1 MNFSL
6 LYTSS
11 WDSSLLDG
19 MLRELRA
26 AQGDLPDVSMVEED
40 FNVREETININDTE
54 IEETIDIDS
63 EHTIELSDSD
73 NEIDCEV
80 VNQIIESTINITDE
94 DTVENVSNMEYSN
107 ESDEDENT
115 NSNNI
120 SSSQY
125 FPECPVH
132 NHHTDND
139 SVCPD
144 DPPCSCMSEIFVV
157 FSNSCNIHIS
167 FVCDSVKYRH
177 RLIRS
182 FFSETVHSTLV
193 HVK

>member
-1 MNFSL
+1 MIQYHSDILLSHIMNFSP
-6 LYTSS
+6 LYTST

-19 MLRELRA
+19 MLREVRA

-73 NEIDCEV
+73 NEIDSEV

-94 DTVENVSNMEYSN
+94 DTVENVTNMEYSN
-107 ESDEDENT
+107 ESDEDET
-115 NSNNI
+115 SKSNNI

-144 DPPCSCMSEIFVV
+144 DLPCSCMSEI
-157 FSNSCNIHIS
+157 
-167 FVCDSVKYRH
+167 
-177 RLIRS
+177 
-182 FFSETVHSTLV
+182 
-193 HVK
+193 

>member
-1 MNFSL
+1 M
-6 LYTSS
+6 
-11 WDSSLLDG
+11 LDG

-26 AQGDLPDVSMVEED
+26 AQGDLPNVSMVEED

-107 ESDEDENT
+107 ESDEDENS

-144 DPPCSCMSEIFVV
+144 DPPCSCMSEI
-157 FSNSCNIHIS
+157 
-167 FVCDSVKYRH
+167 
-177 RLIRS
+177 
-182 FFSETVHSTLV
+182 
-193 HVK
+193 

>member
-1 MNFSL
+1 MNFSP
-6 LYTSS
+6 LYTST

-19 MLRELRA
+19 ILRELRA

-73 NEIDCEV
+73 NEIDTEV

-94 DTVENVSNMEYSN
+94 DTVENVTDMEYSK
-107 ESDEDENT
+107 ESDEDET
-115 NSNNI
+115 SKSNNI

-125 FPECPVH
+125 F
-132 NHHTDND
+132 
-139 SVCPD
+139 S
-144 DPPCSCMSEIFVV
+144 
-157 FSNSCNIHIS
+157 
-167 FVCDSVKYRH
+167 
-177 RLIRS
+177 
-182 FFSETVHSTLV
+182 
-193 HVK
+193 

>member
-1 MNFSL
+1 M
-6 LYTSS
+6 S
-11 WDSSLLDG
+11 WELH
-19 MLRELRA
+19 REY
-26 AQGDLPDVSMVEED
+26 LPDVSMVEED

-54 IEETIDIDS
+54 IEEIIDIDS

-107 ESDEDENT
+107 ESDEDEYSK
-115 NSNNI
+115 SNNI

-139 SVCPD
+139 SICWWSSVF
-144 DPPCSCMSEIFVV
+144 MHVWNLVVLVILVIYIFLL
-157 FSNSCNIHIS
+157 
-167 FVCDSVKYRH
+167 FV
-177 RLIRS
+177 
-182 FFSETVHSTLV
+182 TLLNTDTGS
-193 HVK
+193 

>member
-1 MNFSL
+1 MGIHIVAVVGLLETQYFDHRLRQSL
-6 LYTSS
+6 AVTDPSAAILHIFK
-11 WDSSLLDG
+11 
-19 MLRELRA
+19 RA
-26 AQGDLPDVSMVEED
+26 EQGDLPDVSMVEED
-40 FNVREETININDTE
+40 FNVREETININDTQ

-107 ESDEDENT
+107 ESDEDENS

-139 SVCPD
+139 SICPD
-144 DPPCSCMSEIFVV
+144 DPPCSCMSEI
-157 FSNSCNIHIS
+157 
-167 FVCDSVKYRH
+167 
-177 RLIRS
+177 
-182 FFSETVHSTLV
+182 
-193 HVK
+193 

>member
-1 MNFSL
+1 MNFSP

-19 MLRELRA
+19 MLHELRA

-107 ESDEDENT
+107 ESDEDENS

-120 SSSQY
+120 SSS
-125 FPECPVH
+125 CPQSSH
-132 NHHTDND
+132 
-139 SVCPD
+139 
-144 DPPCSCMSEIFVV
+144 
-157 FSNSCNIHIS
+157 
-167 FVCDSVKYRH
+167 
-177 RLIRS
+177 
-182 FFSETVHSTLV
+182 
-193 HVK
+193 

>member
-1 MNFSL
+1 MNFSP

-19 MLRELRA
+19 MLHELRT

-73 NEIDCEV
+73 NEIDSEV

-94 DTVENVSNMEYSN
+94 DAVENVTDMEYSN
-107 ESDEDENT
+107 ESDENET
-115 NSNNI
+115 SKSNNI

-125 FPECPVH
+125 FP
-132 NHHTDND
+132 
-139 SVCPD
+139 
-144 DPPCSCMSEIFVV
+144 
-157 FSNSCNIHIS
+157 
-167 FVCDSVKYRH
+167 
-177 RLIRS
+177 
-182 FFSETVHSTLV
+182 
-193 HVK
+193 

>member
-1 MNFSL
+1 MNFSP

-107 ESDEDENT
+107 ESDEDENS

-125 FPECPVH
+125 FAECPVH

-144 DPPCSCMSEIFVV
+144 DPPCSCMSEI
-157 FSNSCNIHIS
+157 
-167 FVCDSVKYRH
+167 
-177 RLIRS
+177 
-182 FFSETVHSTLV
+182 
-193 HVK
+193 

>member
-1 MNFSL
+1 MGQKLNQKIICI
-6 LYTSS
+6 LYPT
-11 WDSSLLDG
+11 
-19 MLRELRA
+19 

-40 FNVREETININDTE
+40 FNVREETININDTQ

-80 VNQIIESTINITDE
+80 VNQINESTINITDE
-94 DTVENVSNMEYSN
+94 DSVKNVSNM
-107 ESDEDENT
+107 ESDEDENS

-125 FPECPVH
+125 FAECPVH

-139 SVCPD
+139 SICPD
-144 DPPCSCMSEIFVV
+144 EYCQVWSLTQHSLGLSYLDAV
-157 FSNSCNIHIS
+157 FTFHSGHSSDKLHIYWDNQC
-167 FVCDSVKYRH
+167 F
-177 RLIRS
+177 I
-182 FFSETVHSTLV
+182 
-193 HVK
+193 

>member
-1 MNFSL
+1 MNFSP

-73 NEIDCEV
+73 NEIDSEV

-94 DTVENVSNMEYSN
+94 DTVENVTDMEYSN
-107 ESDEDENT
+107 ESDEDET
-115 NSNNI
+115 SKSNNI

-144 DPPCSCMSEIFVV
+144 DPPCLCMSEI
-157 FSNSCNIHIS
+157 
-167 FVCDSVKYRH
+167 
-177 RLIRS
+177 
-182 FFSETVHSTLV
+182 
-193 HVK
+193 

>member
-1 MNFSL
+1 MNFSP

-19 MLRELRA
+19 MLHELRA
-26 AQGDLPDVSMVEED
+26 AQGDLPNVSMVEED

-54 IEETIDIDS
+54 IEKTIDIDS

-80 VNQIIESTINITDE
+80 VNQINESTINITDE

-107 ESDEDENT
+107 ESDEDENS

-120 SSSQY
+120 SSL
-125 FPECPVH
+125 
-132 NHHTDND
+132 T
-139 SVCPD
+139 
-144 DPPCSCMSEIFVV
+144 V
-157 FSNSCNIHIS
+157 FS
-167 FVCDSVKYRH
+167 
-177 RLIRS
+177 
-182 FFSETVHSTLV
+182 
-193 HVK
+193 

>member
-1 MNFSL
+1 
-6 LYTSS
+6 
-11 WDSSLLDG
+11 
-19 MLRELRA
+19 
-26 AQGDLPDVSMVEED
+26 MVEED

-73 NEIDCEV
+73 NEIYCEV

-107 ESDEDENT
+107 ESDEDENSK
-115 NSNNI
+115 SNNI
-120 SSSQY
+120 SSSQH

-144 DPPCSCMSEIFVV
+144 DPPCSCMSEI
-157 FSNSCNIHIS
+157 
-167 FVCDSVKYRH
+167 
-177 RLIRS
+177 
-182 FFSETVHSTLV
+182 
-193 HVK
+193 

>member
-1 MNFSL
+1 MNFSPL
-6 LYTSS
+6 FTSS

-40 FNVREETININDTE
+40 FNVREDTININDTQ

-73 NEIDCEV
+73 NESDCEV
-80 VNQIIESTINITDE
+80 VNQINESTINITDE
-94 DTVENVSNMEYSN
+94 DSVENVSNMEYSI
-107 ESDEDENT
+107 ESDEGENS

-125 FPECPVH
+125 FAECPVH

-144 DPPCSCMSEIFVV
+144 DPPCSCMSEI
-157 FSNSCNIHIS
+157 
-167 FVCDSVKYRH
+167 
-177 RLIRS
+177 
-182 FFSETVHSTLV
+182 
-193 HVK
+193 